1 MKKQKKGFTLAE
13 LLIVVAIIAVLV
25 AISIP
30 IFSSQLKKA
39 RLAVDQAN
47 VRSAKAAAAA
57 DYMTNGE
64 TGDVS
69 YIYDGSKAVK
79 ITENNVA
86 SIISSK
92 GYGKSDGKDNRN
104 NETKASGTPK
114 NAYVEVTIDNSDT
127 SSEKEQITARWVSS
141 FQMKGNVSTS
151 NLREQIEKQGY
162 DPDDVIIFTADS
174 NTKLNSNNL
183 KQSNETLANMFKGF
197 KNLKTIDLSNATLES
212 GDINL
217 FNDIPD
223 SVTEIDLPICNG
235 NYDITGKWYFSD
247 GTYCYPNKTGTG
259 VSNGTG
265 TRITPA
271 NINNHGG
278 RKIYRNPPAGTEA
291 KTEAT
296 SY

>member
-39 RLAVDQAN
+39 RRAVDQAN

-57 DYMTNGE
+57 EYMTEEDNGPV
-64 TGDVS
+64 D
-69 YIYDGSKAVK
+69 YIYDGSKAIKV
-79 ITENNVA
+79 TDTNVA
-86 SIISSK
+86 SILKSK
-92 GYGKSDGKDNRN
+92 GYGKSDSGSD
-104 NETKASGTPK
+104 TGATGTPK
-114 NAYVEVTIDNSDT
+114 NGYVEVTVDNSNT
-127 SSEKEQITARWVSS
+127 NAESEQITAKWVSS
-141 FQMKGNVSTS
+141 FQMTGNVSAS
-151 NLREQIEKQGY
+151 NLLEQVKKQGY

-174 NTKLNSNNL
+174 NTKLNSDTL
-183 KQSNETLANMFKGF
+183 KKSGQTLGSMFKGF
-197 KNLKTIDLSNATLES
+197 NNLKTIDLSNATLEK

-217 FNDIPD
+217 FSDVPD

-235 NYDITGKWYFSD
+235 NYDIVGKWYFSD
-247 GTYCYPNKTGTG
+247 GTYCYPDRTGTG
-259 VSNGTG
+259 VRNGTG
-265 TRITPA
+265 TRITPD
-271 NINNHGG
+271 NIKKHGND
-278 RKIYRNPPAGTEA
+278 RKIYRNPPAGKEI